1 MNVISHFKNRE
12 DAGKQLAE
20 KLQQYKNTNAV
31 ILALPRGG
39 VVAARK
45 IAQQLHIPLDLVITR
60 KIGHPLLPEYAI
72 GAIGE
77 SGYVVMNKQEAEGID
92 KHWLEEEIKKE
103 QKEIKRRKSVYLQNK
118 TRVDIKGKAVIIVDD
133 GIATGLTMKAAIQ
146 EIKGKSP
153 KKLIIAV
160 PVAPADTAE
169 ELKKYCDECIVLYI
183 DPLFKGS
190 VGSYYGEF
198 DQVSDEKIVE
208 IINKRV

>member
-103 QKEIKRRKSVYLQNK
+103 QKEIKRRKAAYLHN
-118 TRVDIKGKAVIIVDD
+118 REPVNIKGKTVIIVDD
-133 GIATGLTMKAAIQ
+133 GIATGLTIKTAIQ
-146 EIKGKSP
+146 EVKNKLP
-153 KKLIIAV
+153 QKLIVAV
-160 PVAPADTAE
+160 PVTPSDIAD
-169 ELKKYCDECIVLYI
+169 ELRQYCDELIILHT
-183 DPLFKGS
+183 DPFYLGS
-190 VGSYYGEF
+190 VGLYYDEF
-198 DQVSDEKIVE
+198 YQVGDDEVIRIMSE
-208 IINKRV
+208 I